1 MKVAEQGWLPRRP
14 AAKRRSV
21 IGRRKRNNCTYKP
34 GFAMSIEV
42 RLNPSFDHSD
52 ELSAEDRRPD
62 RRGFLRTAA
71 TTSALLGVGELGFL
85 PRLRPVSAAESKLPP
100 EAVQFHADIE
110 PLVRLLEETPRERV
124 IDAFAAE
131 IQSGT
136 SYQRILAALLLAG
149 VRNIQPRPSVGFKFH
164 AVLVVNSAHLA
175 SLASPDSDRWL
186 PIFWALDYFKS
197 AQASDIQEGDWTL
210 AAVDESKVPP
220 AHRARQ
226 AFIAAMESW
235 DVEGAD
241 VAVAGLARTHGAH
254 ELFELFA
261 HYGSR
266 DFRSIGHKAIFVS
279 NAFRT
284 LQSIGWRFAE
294 PVLRSLAYALLNHH
308 GEPNPAQSDL
318 GPDRAWRRT
327 ETMITEITPE
337 WIGGRSDAA
346 ATTDLLAGLRTASPE
361 QAVELTAKM
370 LSAGIS
376 SESIYDALFLSS
388 GEMLMQQPGIVALHS
403 VTSTNAMHYAFQTAK
418 KPATRQRVLLQN
430 AAFIPYFREAMR
442 SRGEVRDLRIDAPS
456 EASPDT
462 SPSPEERPEE
472 RPSDAGPSVETV
484 FQTVSEDRGKAAG
497 QMLEFL
503 NRGGQA
509 EEMMQA
515 ARRLVFLKGTGSHD
529 YKFSSAVLE
538 DYRAISPEFRNQYL
552 ASAAFL
558 LPGSGDR
565 NNALIERTR
574 AALDS

>member
-1 MKVAEQGWLPRRP
+1 MRRD
-14 AAKRRSV
+14 R
-21 IGRRKRNNCTYKP
+21 
-34 GFAMSIEV
+34 
-42 RLNPSFDHSD
+42 SFDQPHALPLRAHLPPSQR
-52 ELSAEDRRPD
+52 AD

-71 TTSALLGVGELGFL
+71 ATSAVLGVGELGFL
-85 PRLRPVSAAESKLPP
+85 PRLRPVTAAESKLPP
-100 EAVQFHADIE
+100 DAVQFHADIE
-110 PLVRLLEETPRERV
+110 PLVRLLEETPREKV

-131 IQSGT
+131 IQAGT

-197 AQASDIQEGDWTL
+197 AQASDVQEGDWTL

-226 AFIAAMESW
+226 AFIDAMESW
-235 DVEGAD
+235 DVEAAD

-279 NAFRT
+279 NSFRT

-308 GEPNPAQSDL
+308 GEPNPAESDL

-327 ETMITEITPE
+327 ESMLTELTPE

-346 ATTDLLAGLRTASPE
+346 ATTDLLSALRTASPE
-361 QAVELTAKM
+361 QAVELTAK
-370 LSAGIS
+370 LISQGIS
-376 SESIYDALFLSS
+376 TESIYDALFLSS

-418 KPATRQRVLLQN
+418 KSATRQRVLLQN

-442 SRGEVRDLRIDAPS
+442 SRGEIRDLRIDA
-456 EASPDT
+456 SPAAG
-462 SPSPEERPEE
+462 SSPEGAADE
-472 RPSDAGPSVETV
+472 AGPSVNTV
-484 FQTVSEDRGKAAG
+484 FQTVSQDRGKAAE
-497 QMLEFL
+497 QMLAYL

-509 EEMMQA
+509 EDMLQA
-515 ARRLVFLKGTGSHD
+515 ARRLVFQKGTGSHD

-538 DYRAISPEFRNQYL
+538 DYRAVSPEFRNQYL
-552 ASAAFL
+552 ASAAYL
-558 LPGSGDR
+558 LPGAGDDD
-565 NNALIERTR
+565 NALIERTR
-574 AALDS
+574 AALEA